1 MKLFLSYFKRQ
12 SLKILFAY
20 SAILLVINSKAQQTT
35 LYYDIVQNED
45 VIGHLVVYKKV
56 DGNKT
61 LYKLKSIVKAKFIFS
76 YSSEINEMVVFEN
89 GLMIYSFFHEME
101 NGKETFI
108 ETKLLGNNFLFIKN
122 GRVYSQHNTPVFSNI
137 LQLYTD
143 APSSGTKTFSN
154 HFQQLVNVRKISENR
169 YGLSLPGGHYN
180 YYHYKKGVC
189 TQIDVVRTLFTI
201 HIVLKNQI
209 SS

>member
-1 MKLFLSYFKRQ
+1 MTAFLSYIKRK
-12 SLKILFAY
+12 SLKIFFTY
-20 SAILLVINSKAQQTT
+20 SAMFLIIISRAQQKT
-35 LYYDIVQNED
+35 LFYDIVKNDE
-45 VIGHLVVYKKV
+45 VIGHLVLYKTI

-61 LYKLKSIVKAKFIFS
+61 LYQLKSSVNTKFVFS
-76 YSSEINEMVVFEN
+76 YSSDITETVVFEN

-154 HFQQLVNVRKISENR
+154 HFQQLVNVKKISENR

>member
-1 MKLFLSYFKRQ
+1 M
-12 SLKILFAY
+12 
-20 SAILLVINSKAQQTT
+20 LLVISARAQQNT
-35 LYYDIVQNED
+35 LYYDVVKNDE
-45 VIGHLVVYKKV
+45 VIGHLVICKKV

-61 LYKLKSIVKAKFIFS
+61 LYKLKSSVNTKFIFS
-76 YSSEINEMVVFEN
+76 YSSEINEIALFQN
-89 GLMIYSFFHEME
+89 RKMIYSFFHQTE
-101 NGKETFI
+101 NGKEI
-108 ETKLLGNNFLFIKN
+108 VSETKRSEDNFLFIKN
-122 GRVYSQHNTPVFSNI
+122 GKVYSKQNTPVFSNI

-143 APSSGTKTFSN
+143 PPSADTKAFSN
-154 HFQQLVNVRKISENR
+154 HFQKMVNVKRISENC
-169 YGLSLPGGHYN
+169 YGLSLPEGHYN